1 MASYILKLVKSKKFI
16 LYIWIIFFIG
26 LFCLLFSITTID
38 NRNNSLGLNN
48 KALSFPLKTYKLETS
63 KKTTDLIPV
72 ETYIN
77 PPNKLELYSSY
88 GDNQAYHP
96 KTIYFE
102 NGWNGY
108 KYWMSFTPY
117 PYANSKYENPH
128 VKVSNDMINWYYIE
142 GSPWPLDEPGDWA
155 NGKVYNSD
163 SHLVYN
169 DKTDTLECWWRRVNH
184 FDKTMTIFRRTTKDG
199 INWTDKEII
208 FKQKRSKVDWLSP
221 AVIFEDN
228 TYKIWYVFDNKIY
241 YVESKN
247 LKVFS
252 KPRLLDIKFE
262 DKTLAWHLDVI
273 HTDRGYEMVIV
284 SYRNW
289 AKRKIMNLYYTS
301 SKDNKKYS
309 IAKVVLSPTRGT
321 NSWDNSG
328 LYRSSILYID
338 GYYYIYYSG
347 QSTKSAKGIGLVYGE
362 DIFNLK
368 AYNY

>member
-1 MASYILKLVKSKKFI
+1 MASYIMKLVKSKKFI

-26 LFCLLFSITTID
+26 LFGLLFSVTTID

-63 KKTTDLIPV
+63 KKTTELIPV

-77 PPNKLELYSSY
+77 PTNKLELYSSY

-108 KYWMSFTPY
+108 KYWMSYTPY

-142 GSPWPLDEPGDWA
+142 GSPWPLDEPEDWA

-199 INWTDKEII
+199 INWTDKEIV

-273 HTDRGYEMVIV
+273 HTDKGYEMVIV

-309 IAKVVLSPTRGT
+309 TAKVVLSPTRGT
-321 NSWDNSG
+321 SSWDNSG

-362 DIFNLK
+362 DIFDLK